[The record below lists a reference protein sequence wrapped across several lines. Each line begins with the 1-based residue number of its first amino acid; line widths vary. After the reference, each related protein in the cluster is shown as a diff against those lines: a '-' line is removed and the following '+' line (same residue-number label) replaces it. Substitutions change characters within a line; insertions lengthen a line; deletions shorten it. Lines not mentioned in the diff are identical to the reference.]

1 MSANLMSQADL
12 HQCLVSITP
21 VELQGM
27 RLLKERP
34 HVLATSQAIP
44 RQQLVEAVTELI
56 AYTDQCSAAAHK
68 LAGIG
73 PVPLKAVSVLEFGV

>member
-12 HQCLVSITP
+12 QRCLASIAP
-21 VELQGM
+21 VELLGM

-34 HVLATSQAIP
+34 HVLSPSQAIP

-56 AYTDQCSAAAHK
+56 AYTDQCSEAARK

-73 PVPLKAVSVLEFGV
+73 PVPLKAVSVREFGV

>member
-1 MSANLMSQADL
+1 MSATLMSQDDL
-12 HQCLVSITP
+12 HLCLASIAP

-34 HVLATSQAIP
+34 HVLSASKAIP
-44 RQQLVEAVTELI
+44 RPQLVDAVTELI
-56 AYTDQCSAAAHK
+56 AYTDQCAAAAHK

-73 PVPLKAVSVLEFGV
+73 PVPLKAVSVLEFGI

>member
-1 MSANLMSQADL
+1 MFTNLMSQVDL
-12 HQCLVSITP
+12 HQCLVSIAP

-34 HVLATSQAIP
+34 YVLSASQAIP

-56 AYTDQCSAAAHK
+56 AYTDQCTAAAHK

-73 PVPLKAVSVLEFGV
+73 PVPLRAVSVLEFGI

>member
-1 MSANLMSQADL
+1 MSQDDL
-12 HQCLVSITP
+12 HQCLVSIAP

-34 HVLATSQAIP
+34 HVLSVSHPVP
-44 RQQLVEAVTELI
+44 RQQLVEAVIELI
-56 AYTDQCSAAAHK
+56 AYTDHCSEAAHK

-73 PVPLKAVSVLEFGV
+73 PVPLKAVSVVEFGV